1 MTQYQY
7 PFPLDTITTDFGAV
21 DPEHP
26 NPHRGTDFAP
36 GGLPI
41 PAVSDGVVVRDE
53 RQSGLGNVVTVR
65 ADDGI
70 FWACSHMAART
81 PFNVGDR
88 VARGDTVGVVG
99 NTGSLSTGRHL
110 HFTMSPSSD
119 DPANGPVFDS
129 IPYIT
134 ARLTSSAG
142 GSTSPFPSD
151 EAAQEDDDMSYKV
164 IEQAAPNGAEG
175 GVEWMLIA
183 PWLAD
188 VNDVKQRGYLVTTDK
203 GRGDNWK
210 RAYGAGAGKPHSRVG
225 RDDYL
230 ISQEDARVLHAQWV
244 ADKSSSGGVQID
256 YAKLAAALP
265 KPLTAGEIATA
276 VNTDAAKRLSA

>member
-21 DPEHP
+21 DSEHP

-53 RQSGLGNVVTVR
+53 RQAGLGNVVTVR

-70 FWACSHMAART
+70 FWACSHMADRT

-99 NTGSLSTGRHL
+99 NTGSLTTGRHL

-151 EAAQEDDDMSYKV
+151 EAAQEDDDMNPRV
-164 IEQAAPNGAEG
+164 INKTDGTP
-175 GVEWMLIA
+175 EWMIVA
-183 PWLAD
+183 PWLSGPSE
-188 VNDVKQRGYLVTTDK
+188 KERGYRVTTDQAT
-203 GRGDNWK
+203 GFAWARLY
-210 RAYGAGAGKPHSRVG
+210 APQGAPH
-225 RDDYL
+225 
-230 ISQEDARVLHAQWV
+230 ARVTRNDYIKIQDEARMLHTVWV
-244 ADKSSSGGVQID
+244 A
-256 YAKLAAALP
+256 AK
-265 KPLTAGEIATA
+265 
-276 VNTDAAKRLSA
+276 

>member
-21 DPEHP
+21 DSAHP

-53 RQSGLGNVVTVR
+53 RQAGLGNVVTVR

-142 GSTSPFPSD
+142 GSTTPFPSD
-151 EAAQEDDDMSYKV
+151 EAAQEDDDMKPIV
-164 IEQAAPNGAEG
+164 IKRTEGSAEWSL
-175 GVEWMLIA
+175 VA
-183 PWLAD
+183 PWITGTD
-188 VNDVKQRGYLVTTDK
+188 SKGNVTTKGYRVTTDEPTGK
-203 GRGDNWK
+203 AWSRMFGI
-210 RAYGAGAGKPHSRVG
+210 AGVPTVQVG
-225 RDDYL
+225 RNDYVKC
-230 ISQEDARVLHAQWV
+230 QAEAGVLFDLW
-244 ADKSSSGGVQID
+244 
-256 YAKLAAALP
+256 AAN
-265 KPLTAGEIATA
+265 K
-276 VNTDAAKRLSA
+276 